1 MAVLTYNNKGA
12 KATTAAKLDATVF
25 GLEVTSH
32 ELLKQAYVTYMA
44 NGRENLAKTKKRGE
58 VNGSTIKPWKQ
69 KGTGRA
75 RFGSKYNPIWRGG
88 GVVFGPSGNENY
100 SKGLNTK
107 AKRLAVKQALSLT
120 ATEGR
125 IKVIESFDNAQG
137 KVAVTANFF
146 KTIDATGTILLVVAT
161 KNDIVTRAT
170 RNLVGVK
177 AVSADYVNVYD
188 VLNCDLVVIE
198 QLALDAITTRL
209 GDEVS
214 TKAAVQKG
222 TK

>member
-1 MAVLTYNNKGA
+1 MATSTYT
-12 KATTAAKLDATVF
+12 KAGTKSTTAAKLDVTVF

-100 SKGLNTK
+100 SKALNTK
-107 AKRLAVKQALSLT
+107 AKRLAVKQALSMT
-120 ATEGR
+120 ASEGR
-125 IKVIESFDNAQG
+125 IKVIEIFDNAEG
-137 KVAVTANFF
+137 KTAVTASFLS
-146 KTIDATGTILLVVAT
+146 KIEATGKILLVVAS
-161 KNDIVTRAT
+161 KDNIVDRAT
-170 RNLVGVK
+170 RNLTKVK

-188 VLNCDLVVIE
+188 VMNTDTIVIE
-198 QLALDAITTRL
+198 KAALDAITSRL
-209 GDEVS
+209 ADRAS
-214 TKAAVQKG
+214 DATKGEK
-222 TK
+222 

>member
-1 MAVLTYNNKGA
+1 MATSTYTKAGV
-12 KATTAAKLDATVF
+12 KATTAAKLDASVF

-100 SKGLNTK
+100 SKALNTK
-107 AKRLAVKQALSLT
+107 AKRLAVKQALSMT
-120 ATEGR
+120 ASEGR
-125 IKVIESFDNAQG
+125 IKVIELFDNIDG
-137 KVAVTANFF
+137 KTAVTANLFS
-146 KTIDATGTILLVVAT
+146 KIEATGNILLVVNN
-161 KNDIVTRAT
+161 KDNIVDRAT
-170 RNLVGVK
+170 RNLTKVK

-188 VLNCDLVVIE
+188 VMNTDTIVIE
-198 QLALDAITTRL
+198 
-209 GDEVS
+209 
-214 TKAAVQKG
+214 KAALESITSRLADQTKG
-222 TK
+222 DK

>member
-1 MAVLTYNNKGA
+1 MATSTYTKAGA
-12 KATTAAKLDATVF
+12 KATTAAKLDPSVF
-25 GLEVTSH
+25 GIEVTSH

-100 SKGLNTK
+100 SKALNTK
-107 AKRLAVKQALSLT
+107 AKRLAAKQALSMT
-120 ATEGR
+120 ASEGR
-125 IKVIESFDNAQG
+125 IKVIEAFDNAEG
-137 KVAVTANFF
+137 KVAVSAAFF
-146 KTIDATGTILLVVAT
+146 SKIEATGKVLLVVTAKT
-161 KNDIVTRAT
+161 NMVDRAT
-170 RNLVGVK
+170 RNLTDVK

-188 VLNCDLVVIE
+188 VMNADLIVIE
-198 QLALDAITTRL
+198 QEALKAVTARL
-209 GDEVS
+209 GADSKPV
-214 TKAAVQKG
+214 TKKED
-222 TK
+222 K

>member
-1 MAVLTYNNKGA
+1 MAVLTYNKAGA
-12 KATTAAKLDATVF
+12 KATTAAKLDASVF

-100 SKGLNTK
+100 SKALNTK

-125 IKVIESFDNAQG
+125 IKVIESFDNTDG

-146 KTIDATGTILLVVAT
+146 RTIDATGTILLVVAN
-161 KNDIVTRAT
+161 KSDMVTRAT

-188 VLNCDLVVIE
+188 VLNTDLIVIE
-198 QLALDAITTRL
+198 RVALDALTVRL
-209 GDEVS
+209 SDQV
-214 TKAAVQKG
+214 AAQKG
-222 TK
+222 NK

>member
-1 MAVLTYNNKGA
+1 MATSTYN
-12 KATTAAKLDATVF
+12 KAGVKAATAAKLDASVF

-100 SKGLNTK
+100 SKALNTK
-107 AKRLAVKQALSLT
+107 AKRLAVKQALSMT
-120 ATEGR
+120 ASEGR
-125 IKVIESFDNAQG
+125 IKVIEIFDNVDG
-137 KVAVTANFF
+137 KTAVTANLFT
-146 KTIDATGTILLVVAT
+146 KIEATGNILLVVNN
-161 KNDIVTRAT
+161 KDNIVDRAT
-170 RNLVGVK
+170 RNLTKVK

-188 VLNCDLVVIE
+188 VMNTDTIVIE
-198 QLALDAITTRL
+198 
-209 GDEVS
+209 
-214 TKAAVQKG
+214 KAALESITSRLTDQTKG
-222 TK
+222 DK

>member
-1 MAVLTYNNKGA
+1 MATATYTKTGI
-12 KATTAAKLDATVF
+12 KATTAAKLDANVF

-100 SKGLNTK
+100 SKALNTK
-107 AKRLAVKQALSLT
+107 AKRLAVKQALSMT
-120 ATEGR
+120 ASEGR
-125 IKVIESFDNAQG
+125 IKVIETFVCPDG
-137 KVAVTANFF
+137 KVAPAAAFLA
-146 KTIDATGTILLVVAT
+146 KIEATGNILLVVSV
-161 KNDIVTRAT
+161 KDNLVERAT
-170 RNLVGVK
+170 NNLQKVK
-177 AVSADYVNVYD
+177 VVSADYVNTYD
-188 VLNCDLVVIE
+188 VMNADTVIISQKSLN
-198 QLALDAITTRL
+198 ALTERL
-209 GDEVS
+209 GGD
-214 TKAAVQKG
+214 K
-222 TK
+222 